1 MTDLIIIGAGPGGYE
16 TAVEAAKRGMT
27 VTLINDGP
35 LGGVCL
41 NEGCI
46 PTKTFCH
53 YAGKEEFTAVA
64 KRKET
69 VVNQLRNGVAYL
81 LKNPNITI
89 VEGKA
94 SFKDAQTV
102 VANGEEYTAKD
113 IIIATGSKPASLP
126 ILGAN
131 LPFVLDS
138 TDVLNLKELP
148 ESICVIGGGVIGLEM
163 ASYLHRFGVEVT
175 VLEYAPQI
183 LPNYDAEIAK
193 RLKQLMGRQGIK
205 IETDARVTAIDEEG
219 FVTYQKGDKT
229 IDVVCDKVLM
239 AVGRKPNT
247 DGLNL
252 EAAGIVCGKKGIETD
267 KNMQTNI
274 PHIYAIGDVNGKMM
288 LAHVA
293 TFQGTR
299 ALNHIQGKSDKIK
312 FNLVPAAVFTI
323 PEVAS
328 VGLTEAQCDDEE
340 LDYKAVKVTF
350 GAVGKAVA
358 MGEPDGFCK
367 LIIDNETRTILGCHI
382 MGAHASDLIQEVVT
396 MMNLGV
402 TIDDA
407 RDIIH
412 AHPTLNEI
420 IQIVIHQSVINYLN
434 L

>member
-27 VTLINDGP
+27 VTLINDGS

-53 YAGKEEFTAVA
+53 YAGKEEFAA
-64 KRKET
+64 AAERKEA

-81 LKNPNITI
+81 LKNPHITI
-89 VEGKA
+89 VGGKA

-102 VANGEEYTAKD
+102 VVNSEEYTAKD
-113 IIIATGSKPASLP
+113 IIIATGSKPAILP
-126 ILGAN
+126 IPGADSEI
-131 LPFVLDS
+131 VLTS

-148 ESICVIGGGVIGLEM
+148 ECMCVIGGGVIGLEM

-175 VLEYAPQI
+175 VLEYAPQV
-183 LPNYDAEIAK
+183 LPYFDAEISKRLRMLLAK
-193 RLKQLMGRQGIK
+193 RGIK
-205 IETDARVTAIDEEG
+205 IETDAQVTAIDDEG
-219 FVTYQKGDKT
+219 FVTYKKKDQEYN
-229 IDVVCDKVLM
+229 IECDKVLM
-239 AVGRKPNT
+239 AVGRTPNT
-247 DGLNL
+247 ADLNL
-252 EAAGIVCGKKGIETD
+252 KAAGIAYNRKGIEVD
-267 KNMQTNI
+267 DNMKTSV

-293 TFQGTR
+293 TFQGYR
-299 ALNHIQGKSDKIK
+299 ALNSIQRKTDKIK

-323 PEVAS
+323 PEIAS

-340 LDYKAVKVTF
+340 LDYKAVKVPF

-407 RDIIH
+407 KDIIH

-420 IQIVIHQSVINYLN
+420 IQIAIHQAE
-434 L
+434 

>member
-16 TAVEAAKRGMT
+16 TAVEAAKRGKT

-53 YAGKEEFTAVA
+53 YAGKEAFAAVA
-64 KRKET
+64 ERKEA
-69 VVNQLRNGVAYL
+69 VVNQLRSGVAYL

-94 SFKDAQTV
+94 SLKDATTV

-113 IIIATGSKPASLP
+113 IIIATGSKPAILP
-126 ILGAN
+126 IPGADSEM
-131 LPFVLDS
+131 VLTS
-138 TDVLNLKELP
+138 MDVLNLKELP

-175 VLEYAPQI
+175 VLEYAPQV
-183 LPNYDAEIAK
+183 LPNFDAEISK
-193 RLKQLMGRQGIK
+193 RLKLLLTKQGIK
-205 IETDARVTAIDEEG
+205 IETDAQVTAIDDEG
-219 FVTYQKGDKT
+219 FVTYKKKHQEYN
-229 IDVVCDKVLM
+229 VECDKVLM
-239 AVGRKPNT
+239 AVGRTPNT
-247 DGLNL
+247 MDLNL
-252 EAAGIVCGKKGIETD
+252 EVAGVAYNRKGIEVD
-267 KNMQTNI
+267 DNMQTSV

-299 ALNHIQGKSDKIK
+299 ALNHIQGKADKIK

-340 LDYKAVKVTF
+340 LDYKAVKVPF

-402 TIDDA
+402 IVDDA
-407 RDIIH
+407 KDIIH

-420 IQIVIHQSVINYLN
+420 IQIAIHQYN
-434 L
+434 

>member
-1 MTDLIIIGAGPGGYE
+1 MTDLIILGAGPGGYE

-53 YAGKEEFTAVA
+53 YAGKEDFAAVA
-64 KRKET
+64 ERKEA

-94 SFKDAQTV
+94 SFKDTQTV
-102 VANGEEYTAKD
+102 VVNGEEYTAKD
-113 IIIATGSKPASLP
+113 IIIATGSKPAMLP
-126 ILGAN
+126 IPGADSEI
-131 LPFVLDS
+131 VLTS

-148 ESICVIGGGVIGLEM
+148 KSMCVIGGGVIGLEM
-163 ASYLHRFGVEVT
+163 ASYLHRFGVGVT
-175 VLEYAPQI
+175 VLEYAPQV
-183 LPNYDAEIAK
+183 LPNFDAEISK
-193 RLKQLMGRQGIK
+193 RLKMLLTKQGIK
-205 IETDARVTAIDEEG
+205 IETDAQVTAIDDEG
-219 FVTYQKGDKT
+219 FVTYKKKDQAYN
-229 IDVVCDKVLM
+229 IECDKVLM

-247 DGLNL
+247 EDLNL
-252 EAAGIVCGKKGIETD
+252 EAAGIAYNKKGIEVD
-267 KNMQTNI
+267 DNMQTSVPNV
-274 PHIYAIGDVNGKMM
+274 YAIGDVNGKMM

-299 ALNHIQGKSDKIK
+299 ALNHIKGKSDKIK

-340 LDYKAVKVTF
+340 LDYKAVKVPF

-367 LIIDNETRTILGCHI
+367 LIIENETRTILGCHI
-382 MGAHASDLIQEVVT
+382 MGTHASDLIQEVVT

-402 TIDDA
+402 TVDDA
-407 RDIIH
+407 KDIIH

-420 IQIVIHQSVINYLN
+420 IQIAIHQSN
-434 L
+434 

>member
-16 TAVEAAKRGMT
+16 TAVAAAKRGMT

-53 YAGKEEFTAVA
+53 YAGKEEFAAVA
-64 KRKET
+64 ERKEA
-69 VVNQLRNGVAYL
+69 VVSQLRYGVVYL

-94 SFKDAQTV
+94 SFKEAQTV
-102 VANGEEYTAKD
+102 VVSGEEYTAKD
-113 IIIATGSKPASLP
+113 IIIATGSKPAVLP
-126 ILGAN
+126 IPGAGSEI
-131 LPFVLDS
+131 VVTS

-175 VLEYAPQI
+175 VLEYAPQV
-183 LPNYDAEIAK
+183 LPNYDTEISK
-193 RLKQLMGRQGIK
+193 RLKMLLSKQGIK
-205 IETDARVTAIDEEG
+205 IETDAQVIAIDDEG
-219 FVTYQKGDKT
+219 FVTYKKKDKEYN
-229 IDVVCDKVLM
+229 VECDKVLM
-239 AVGRKPNT
+239 AVGRTPNT
-247 DGLNL
+247 AGLNL
-252 EAAGIVCGKKGIETD
+252 ETASIAYNRKGIEVD
-267 KNMQTNI
+267 ENMQTSV

-299 ALNHIQGKSDKIK
+299 ALNHIQGKADKIK

-340 LDYKAVKVTF
+340 LDFKVCKVPF

-358 MGEPDGFCK
+358 MGETDGFCK
-367 LIIDNETRTILGCHI
+367 LIIDNEQRTVIGCHI
-382 MGAHASDLIQEVVT
+382 MGSHASDLIQEVVT
-396 MMNLGV
+396 LMNLNV

-407 RDIIH
+407 ADMIH
-412 AHPTLNEI
+412 AHPTLSEI
-420 IQIVIHQSVINYLN
+420 IQIAIHQAKN
-434 L
+434 

>member
-53 YAGKEEFTAVA
+53 YAGKEEFAAVA
-64 KRKET
+64 ERKEA
-69 VVNQLRNGVAYL
+69 VVNQLRNGVSYL
-81 LKNPNITI
+81 LKNPNITL

-94 SFKDAQTV
+94 SFKDAQTILV
-102 VANGEEYTAKD
+102 NGEEYTAKD
-113 IIIATGSKPASLP
+113 IIIATGSKPA
-126 ILGAN
+126 ILSIPGAESEM
-131 LPFVLDS
+131 VLTS

-163 ASYLHRFGVEVT
+163 ASYLHLFGVEVT
-175 VLEYAPQI
+175 VLEYAPQV
-183 LPNYDAEIAK
+183 LPNFDAEVSK
-193 RLKQLMGRQGIK
+193 RLKLLLTKQGIK
-205 IETDARVTAIDEEG
+205 IETDAQVTAIDEEG
-219 FVTYQKGDKT
+219 FVTYKKKDKECK
-229 IDVVCDKVLM
+229 VECDKMLM
-239 AVGRKPNT
+239 AVGRTPNT
-247 DGLNL
+247 SDLNL
-252 EAAGIVCGKKGIETD
+252 EAAGITYNRKGIEVD
-267 KNMQTNI
+267 DNMQTSE

-293 TFQGTR
+293 TFQGIR
-299 ALNHIQGKSDKIK
+299 ALNSIQGKDDKIK

-340 LDYKAVKVTF
+340 LDYKAIKVPF

-358 MGEPDGFCK
+358 MGETDGFCK
-367 LIIDNETRTILGCHI
+367 LIMDNETRIILGCHI

-396 MMNLGV
+396 LMNLDV
-402 TIDDA
+402 TVDDA
-407 RDIIH
+407 KDIIH

-420 IQIVIHQSVINYLN
+420 IQIAIHQSI
-434 L
+434 

>member
-53 YAGKEEFTAVA
+53 YAGKEEFAAVA
-64 KRKET
+64 ARKEA
-69 VVNQLRNGVAYL
+69 VVSQLRNGVAYL
-81 LKNPNITI
+81 LKKPNITI

-94 SFKDAQTV
+94 SFKNAQTV
-102 VANGEEYTAKD
+102 VVNGVEYAAKD
-113 IIIATGSKPASLP
+113 IIIATGSKPAMLP
-126 ILGAN
+126 IIGADSEMV
-131 LPFVLDS
+131 FTS
-138 TDVLNLKELP
+138 TDVMNLMELP

-175 VLEYAPQI
+175 VLEYAPQV
-183 LPNYDAEIAK
+183 LPNFDAEISK
-193 RLKQLMGRQGIK
+193 RLKMLLTKQGIK
-205 IETDARVTAIDEEG
+205 IEIDAQVTAIDEEG
-219 FVTYQKGDKT
+219 FVTYQKKGQEYN
-229 IDVVCDKVLM
+229 VECDKVLM
-239 AVGRKPNT
+239 AVGRIPNT
-247 DGLNL
+247 EELSL
-252 EAAGIVCGKKGIETD
+252 EAAGVSYNKKSIEVD
-267 KNMQTNI
+267 DNMQTSV

-293 TFQGTR
+293 TFQGYR
-299 ALNHIQGKSDKIK
+299 ALNSIQGKTDKIK
-312 FNLVPAAVFTI
+312 FNLVPAAVFTV

-328 VGLTEAQCDDEE
+328 VGLTETQCDDEE
-340 LDYKAVKVTF
+340 LDYKAVKVPF
-350 GAVGKAVA
+350 GAVGKAIA

-382 MGAHASDLIQEVVT
+382 MGTHASDLVQELVT
-396 MMNLGV
+396 MMNIGV
-402 TIDDA
+402 TIDEA
-407 RDIIH
+407 KDIIH

-420 IQIVIHQSVINYLN
+420 IQLAIHQAE
-434 L
+434 

>member
-1 MTDLIIIGAGPGGYE
+1 MTDLIITGAGPGGYE

-53 YAGKEEFTAVA
+53 YAGKEEFAAVA
-64 KRKET
+64 ERKEA

-81 LKNPNITI
+81 LKNPNIKI

-94 SFKDAQTV
+94 SFKDAQTIV
-102 VANGEEYTAKD
+102 VNGEEYVAKD
-113 IIIATGSKPASLP
+113 IIVATGSKPA
-126 ILGAN
+126 ILSIPGADSEII
-131 LPFVLDS
+131 LTS
-138 TDVLNLKELP
+138 TDVLNVKKLP
-148 ESICVIGGGVIGLEM
+148 DSICVIGGGVIGLEM
-163 ASYLHRFGVEVT
+163 ASYLQRFGVDVT
-175 VLEYAPQI
+175 VLEYAPQV
-183 LPNYDAEIAK
+183 LPNFDSEISK
-193 RLKQLMGRQGIK
+193 RLKMLLTKQGIK
-205 IETDARVTAIDEEG
+205 IETDAQVTAIDDEG
-219 FVTYQKGDKT
+219 FVTYQKKDQEYN
-229 IDVVCDKVLM
+229 VECDKVLM
-239 AVGRKPNT
+239 SVGRTPNT
-247 DGLNL
+247 ADLYL
-252 EAAGIVCGKKGIETD
+252 EAANIAYTRKGIEVD
-267 KNMQTNI
+267 DNMQTSV

-299 ALNHIQGKSDKIK
+299 ALNHMQGISDKIK
-312 FNLVPAAVFTI
+312 FNFVPAAVFTI

-328 VGLTEAQCDDEE
+328 VGLTEAQCDDKE
-340 LDYKAVKVTF
+340 LDYKIVKVPF

-367 LIIDNETRTILGCHI
+367 LIIDNETRSILGCHI

-396 MMNLGV
+396 LMNLNV

-420 IQIVIHQSVINYLN
+420 IQFAIHQYN
-434 L
+434 

>member
-1 MTDLIIIGAGPGGYE
+1 MIDIIIIGAGPGGYE

-27 VTLINDGP
+27 VTLINDGS

-53 YAGKEEFTAVA
+53 YAGKEGFVAVSE
-64 KRKET
+64 RKET
-69 VVNQLRNGVAYL
+69 VVSQLRNGVAYL
-81 LKNPNITI
+81 LKTPNITI

-102 VANGEEYTAKD
+102 VVNGEEYTAKD
-113 IIIATGSKPASLP
+113 IIIATGSKPAILP
-126 ILGAN
+126 IPG
-131 LPFVLDS
+131 VDSEIVMTS

-175 VLEYAPQI
+175 VLEYAPQ
-183 LPNYDAEIAK
+183 LLQNFDVEISK
-193 RLKQLMGRQGIK
+193 RLKMLLTKQGIK
-205 IETDARVTAIDEEG
+205 IETDAQVTAIDEEG
-219 FVTYQKGDKT
+219 FVTYKKKDQEYN
-229 IDVVCDKVLM
+229 VECDKVLM
-239 AVGRKPNT
+239 AVGRMPKT
-247 DGLNL
+247 SDLIL
-252 EAAGIVCGKKGIETD
+252 EAAGITYNRKGIEVD
-267 KNMQTNI
+267 DNMQTSV

-328 VGLTEAQCDDEE
+328 VGLTESQCDDEE
-340 LDYKAVKVTF
+340 LDYKPVKVPF

-367 LIIDNETRTILGCHI
+367 MIIDNETRTILGCHI

-402 TIDDA
+402 TVDDA
-407 RDIIH
+407 KDIIH

-420 IQIVIHQSVINYLN
+420 IHIAIHQSL
-434 L
+434 

>member
-16 TAVEAAKRGMT
+16 TAIEAAKRGMA
-27 VTLINDGP
+27 VTLINDGS

-53 YAGKEEFTAVA
+53 YAGKEGFASVA
-64 KRKET
+64 ERKEA
-69 VVNQLRNGVAYL
+69 VVSQLRNGVAYL
-81 LKNPNITI
+81 LKDPNITI

-94 SFKDAQTV
+94 NFMDSQTV
-102 VANGEEYTAKD
+102 VVNDTEYTAKD
-113 IIIATGSKPASLP
+113 IIIATGSKPAMLP
-126 ILGAN
+126 IPGVN
-131 LPFVLDS
+131 SEIVLTS

-163 ASYLHRFGVEVT
+163 ASYLHRFGVDVT
-175 VLEYAPQI
+175 VMEYALQV
-183 LPNYDAEIAK
+183 LPNFDAEVSK
-193 RLKQLMGRQGIK
+193 RLKMLLTKQGIK
-205 IETDARVTAIDEEG
+205 IETDAKVTAIDDEG
-219 FVTYQKGDKT
+219 FVTFQKKDKNYN
-229 IDVVCDKVLM
+229 VGCDKVLM
-239 AVGRKPNT
+239 AVGRTPNT
-247 DGLNL
+247 AELNL
-252 EAAGIVCGKKGIETD
+252 EAAGVAYNKKGID
-267 KNMQTNI
+267 VDDNMQTSV

-293 TFQGTR
+293 TFQGYR

-312 FNLVPAAVFTI
+312 FNLVPAAVFTV

-328 VGLTEAQCDDEE
+328 VGLTEAQWDDEE
-340 LDYKAVKVTF
+340 LDYKSVKVPF
-350 GAVGKAVA
+350 GAVGKAIA

-367 LIIDNETRTILGCHI
+367 LIIDNESKKFLGCHI

-396 MMNLGV
+396 MMNLGL

-420 IQIVIHQSVINYLN
+420 IQIAIHQAE
-434 L
+434 

>member
-27 VTLINDGP
+27 VALINDGP

-53 YAGKEEFTAVA
+53 YAGKEEFAAVA
-64 KRKET
+64 ERKDA
-69 VVNQLRNGVAYL
+69 VVSQLRNGVAYL

-94 SFKDAQTV
+94 SFKDSQTV
-102 VANGEEYTAKD
+102 VVNGEEYTAKD
-113 IIIATGSKPASLP
+113 IIIATGSKPALLP
-126 ILGAN
+126 IPGAGSEI
-131 LPFVLDS
+131 VLTS
-138 TDVLNLKELP
+138 TDVLNLTELP

-175 VLEYAPQI
+175 VLEYAPQV
-183 LPNYDAEIAK
+183 LPNFDAEISK
-193 RLKQLMGRQGIK
+193 RLKMLLTKQGIK
-205 IETDARVTAIDEEG
+205 IETDAQVTAIDEEG
-219 FVTYQKGDKT
+219 FVTYNKKDQAYN
-229 IDVVCDKVLM
+229 IECDKVLM
-239 AVGRKPNT
+239 AVGRTPNT
-247 DGLNL
+247 ADLNL
-252 EAAGIVCGKKGIETD
+252 EAASIAYNRKGIEVD
-267 KNMQTNI
+267 DNMQTSI

-299 ALNHIQGKSDKIK
+299 ALNQIQGKADKIK
-312 FNLVPAAVFTI
+312 FDLVPAAVFTI

-328 VGLTEAQCDDEE
+328 VGLTGAQCDDEE
-340 LDYKAVKVTF
+340 LDYRAVKVPF

-367 LIIDNETRTILGCHI
+367 LIIDNETRNILGCHI
-382 MGAHASDLIQEVVT
+382 MGAHASDLIQEIVT
-396 MMNLGV
+396 MMNMGITV
-402 TIDDA
+402 DDA
-407 RDIIH
+407 KDIIH

-420 IQIVIHQSVINYLN
+420 IQIAIHQAE
-434 L
+434 

>member
-27 VTLINDGP
+27 VTLINDGH

-53 YAGKEEFTAVA
+53 YAGKEDFAAVA
-64 KRKET
+64 ARKEA
-69 VVNQLRNGVAYL
+69 VVYQLRNGVAYL

-89 VEGKA
+89 VEGWA
-94 SFKDAQTV
+94 SFKDEQTV
-102 VANGEEYTAKD
+102 VVNGEEYTAKD
-113 IIIATGSKPASLP
+113 FIIATGSKPAILP
-126 ILGAN
+126 ISGADSEI
-131 LPFVLDS
+131 VLTS
-138 TDVLNLKELP
+138 TDVLNLTELP

-175 VLEYAPQI
+175 VLEYAPQV
-183 LPNYDAEIAK
+183 LPNFDADISK
-193 RLKQLMGRQGIK
+193 RLKMMLTKQGIK
-205 IETDARVTAIDEEG
+205 IEIDAQVTDIDEEG
-219 FVTYQKGDKT
+219 FVTYKKKDQEYN
-229 IDVVCDKVLM
+229 VECDKVLM
-239 AVGRKPNT
+239 AVGRTPNT
-247 DGLNL
+247 SDLNL
-252 EAAGIVCGKKGIETD
+252 EAAGIAHNRKGIEVND
-267 KNMQTNI
+267 NMQTSV

-288 LAHVA
+288 LAHMA

-299 ALNHIQGKSDKIK
+299 ALNHIQGKADKIK
-312 FNLVPAAVFTI
+312 FNLVAAAVFTI

-340 LDYKAVKVTF
+340 LDYKIVKVPF
-350 GAVGKAVA
+350 GAVGKAIA

-367 LIIDNETRTILGCHI
+367 LVIDNETRAILGCHI

-407 RDIIH
+407 KDIIH

-420 IQIVIHQSVINYLN
+420 IQIAIHQSI
-434 L
+434 

>member
-16 TAVEAAKRGMT
+16 TAVESAKRGMT
-27 VTLINDGP
+27 VTLINDGH

-53 YAGKEEFTAVA
+53 YAGKEEFAAVA
-64 KRKET
+64 ERKEA
-69 VVNQLRNGVAYL
+69 VVSQLRNGVAYL

-89 VEGKA
+89 IEGKA
-94 SFKDAQTV
+94 SFKDAKTV
-102 VANGEEYTAKD
+102 VVNGEEYTAKD
-113 IIIATGSKPASLP
+113 IIIATGSKPALLP
-126 ILGAN
+126 IPGADSEI
-131 LPFVLDS
+131 VLTS

-163 ASYLHRFGVEVT
+163 ASYLHRFGVEVA
-175 VLEYAPQI
+175 VLEYASQV
-183 LPNYDAEIAK
+183 LPNFDAEISK
-193 RLKQLMGRQGIK
+193 RLKMLLTKQGIK
-205 IETDARVTAIDEEG
+205 IETDAQVIAIDEEG
-219 FVTYQKGDKT
+219 FVTYKKKDQEYN
-229 IDVVCDKVLM
+229 VECDKVLM
-239 AVGRKPNT
+239 AVGRTPNT
-247 DGLNL
+247 SDLNL
-252 EAAGIVCGKKGIETD
+252 ESAGIAYNRKGIEGD
-267 KNMQTNI
+267 DNMQTSV

-299 ALNHIQGKSDKIK
+299 ALNHIQGRNDKIK
-312 FNLVPAAVFTI
+312 FNLVPAAVFTV

-328 VGLTEAQCDDEE
+328 VGLTEAQCDDGE
-340 LDYKAVKVTF
+340 LDYKAVKVPF

-396 MMNLGV
+396 MMNLDV

-407 RDIIH
+407 KDIIH

-420 IQIVIHQSVINYLN
+420 IQIAIHQTE
-434 L
+434 

>member
-16 TAVEAAKRGMT
+16 TAVEAAKRGLT

-53 YAGKEEFTAVA
+53 YAGKEEFAAVA
-64 KRKET
+64 ERKDA
-69 VVNQLRNGVAYL
+69 VVSQLRNGVAYL

-102 VANGEEYTAKD
+102 VVNGEEYTAKD
-113 IIIATGSKPASLP
+113 IIIATGSQPAILP
-126 ILGAN
+126 IPGADSEI
-131 LPFVLDS
+131 VLTS

-148 ESICVIGGGVIGLEM
+148 DSICVIGGGVIGLEM

-175 VLEYAPQI
+175 VLEYAPQV
-183 LPNYDAEIAK
+183 LPNFDGEISR
-193 RLKQLMGRQGIK
+193 RLKMLLSKQGIK
-205 IETDARVTAIDEEG
+205 IETDAQVTAIDEEG
-219 FVTYQKGDKT
+219 FVTYKKKDQEYN
-229 IDVVCDKVLM
+229 VECDKVLM
-239 AVGRKPNT
+239 AVGRTPNT
-247 DGLNL
+247 ADLNL
-252 EAAGIVCGKKGIETD
+252 EAAGVAYNRKGIEVD
-267 KNMQTNI
+267 NNLQTSV
-274 PHIYAIGDVNGKMM
+274 PHTYAIGDVNGKMM

-299 ALNHIQGKSDKIK
+299 ALNHIQGKSDKIN

-340 LDYKAVKVTF
+340 LDYRAVKVPF

-358 MGEPDGFCK
+358 MGYSDGFCK

-382 MGAHASDLIQEVVT
+382 MGAHASDLIQEIVT
-396 MMNLGV
+396 IMNLDV

-407 RDIIH
+407 KDIIH

-420 IQIVIHQSVINYLN
+420 IQIALHQSI
-434 L
+434 

>member
-1 MTDLIIIGAGPGGYE
+1 MSDLIIIGAGPGGYE
-16 TAVEAAKRGMT
+16 TAVEAAKRGMA

-53 YAGKEEFTAVA
+53 YAGKEEFAAVA
-64 KRKET
+64 ARKEA
-69 VVNQLRNGVAYL
+69 VVSQLRNGVAYL

-94 SFKDAQTV
+94 SFKDAQIV
-102 VANGEEYTAKD
+102 VVNGEEYTAKD
-113 IIIATGSKPASLP
+113 IIIATGSKPAILP
-126 ILGAN
+126 IPGSDSEI
-131 LPFVLDS
+131 VLTS

-148 ESICVIGGGVIGLEM
+148 ESMCVIGGGVIGLEM
-163 ASYLHRFGVEVT
+163 ASYLHRFGVEVV
-175 VLEYAPQI
+175 VLEYAPQV
-183 LPNYDAEIAK
+183 LPSFDAEVSK
-193 RLKQLMGRQGIK
+193 RLKMLLTKQGIK
-205 IETDARVTAIDEEG
+205 IETDAQVTSIDEEG
-219 FVTYQKGDKT
+219 FVTYKKKDQEYN
-229 IDVVCDKVLM
+229 IECDKVLM
-239 AVGRKPNT
+239 AVGRTPNT
-247 DGLNL
+247 SDLNL
-252 EAAGIVCGKKGIETD
+252 EAAGVAYNRKGIEVGD
-267 KNMQTNI
+267 NMQTCA

-323 PEVAS
+323 PEVSS
-328 VGLTEAQCDDEE
+328 VGLSEAQCDDEK
-340 LDYKAVKVTF
+340 LDYKAVKVPF

-367 LIIDNETRTILGCHI
+367 LIIDNVTRAILGCHI

-396 MMNLGV
+396 MMNVGV

-407 RDIIH
+407 KDIIH

-420 IQIVIHQSVINYLN
+420 IQIAIHQSK
-434 L
+434 

>member
-16 TAVEAAKRGMT
+16 TAVEAAKREMT

-53 YAGKEEFTAVA
+53 YAGKEDFAAVA
-64 KRKET
+64 ERKEA
-69 VVNQLRNGVAYL
+69 VVSQLKNGVAYL
-81 LKNPNITI
+81 LKNPNIKI

-94 SFKDAQTV
+94 SFKDAKTV
-102 VANGEEYTAKD
+102 VVNGEEYTAKD
-113 IIIATGSKPASLP
+113 IIIATGSKPAILP
-126 ILGAN
+126 IPGADSEI
-131 LPFVLDS
+131 VLTS

-175 VLEYAPQI
+175 VIEYAPQV
-183 LPNYDAEIAK
+183 LPNFDAEVSK
-193 RLKQLMGRQGIK
+193 RLKMLLAKQGIK
-205 IETDARVTAIDEEG
+205 IETDAQVTAIDEEG
-219 FVTYQKGDKT
+219 FVTYKKKDQEYN
-229 IDVVCDKVLM
+229 VECDKVLM
-239 AVGRKPNT
+239 AVGRMPNT
-247 DGLNL
+247 SYLNL
-252 EAAGIVCGKKGIETD
+252 DAVGIAYNRKGIEVD
-267 KNMQTNI
+267 DNMQTSV
-274 PHIYAIGDVNGKMM
+274 PYIYAIGDVNGKMM

-328 VGLTEAQCDDEE
+328 VGLTEALCDDEE
-340 LDYKAVKVTF
+340 LDYKTVKVPV

-358 MGEPDGFCK
+358 MGESDGFCK
-367 LIIDNETRTILGCHI
+367 MIIDNETRTILGCHI

-407 RDIIH
+407 KDIIH

-420 IQIVIHQSVINYLN
+420 IQIAIHQAE
-434 L
+434 

>member
-53 YAGKEEFTAVA
+53 YAGKEDFAAVA
-64 KRKET
+64 ERKEA

-89 VEGKA
+89 VEGMA

-102 VANGEEYTAKD
+102 VVNGEEYAAKD
-113 IIIATGSKPASLP
+113 IIIATGSKPAMLP
-126 ILGAN
+126 IPGADSEI
-131 LPFVLDS
+131 VLTS
-138 TDVLNLKELP
+138 TDVLNMKELP

-175 VLEYAPQI
+175 VLEYAPQV
-183 LPNYDAEIAK
+183 LPNFDAEISK
-193 RLKQLMGRQGIK
+193 RLKMLLAKQSIK
-205 IETDARVTAIDEEG
+205 IETDTQVTAIDDEG
-219 FVTYQKGDKT
+219 FVTYQKKGQEYN
-229 IDVVCDKVLM
+229 VECDKVLM
-239 AVGRKPNT
+239 AVGRTPNT
-247 DGLNL
+247 EALNL
-252 EAAGIVCGKKGIETD
+252 EAAGVAYNNKGIEVD
-267 KNMQTNI
+267 DNMQTSV
-274 PHIYAIGDVNGKMM
+274 PHIFAIGDVNGRIM

-293 TFQGTR
+293 TFQGYR
-299 ALNHIQGKSDKIK
+299 ALNSIQGKTDKIK
-312 FNLVPAAVFTI
+312 LNLVPAAVFTV

-340 LDYKAVKVTF
+340 LDYKVVKVPF
-350 GAVGKAVA
+350 GAVGKAIA

-396 MMNLGV
+396 MMNIGV

-407 RDIIH
+407 KDIIH

-420 IQIVIHQSVINYLN
+420 IQIAIHQYN
-434 L
+434 

>member
-53 YAGKEEFTAVA
+53 YAGKEEFAAVA
-64 KRKET
+64 ERKEA
-69 VVNQLRNGVAYL
+69 VVSQLRNGVAYL

-94 SFKDAQTV
+94 SFKNAQTV
-102 VANGEEYTAKD
+102 VVNGEEYTAKD
-113 IIIATGSKPASLP
+113 ILIATGSKPAMLP
-126 ILGAN
+126 IPGAD
-131 LPFVLDS
+131 PVIVLTS

-163 ASYLHRFGVEVT
+163 ASYLHRFGVEIV
-175 VLEYAPQI
+175 VLEYAPQV
-183 LPNYDAEIAK
+183 LPNFDAEVSK
-193 RLKQLMGRQGIK
+193 RMKMLLTKQGIK
-205 IETDARVTAIDEEG
+205 IETDAQVTAIDEEG
-219 FVTYQKGDKT
+219 FVTYKKKDQEYN
-229 IDVVCDKVLM
+229 VECDKVLM
-239 AVGRKPNT
+239 AVGRTPNT
-247 DGLNL
+247 SDLNL
-252 EAAGIVCGKKGIETD
+252 EAAGITYNRKGIEAD
-267 KNMQTNI
+267 DNMQTTV

-299 ALNHIQGKSDKIK
+299 ALNHMQGKVDKIK

-340 LDYKAVKVTF
+340 LDYKAVKVPF

-367 LIIDNETRTILGCHI
+367 LIIDNEERTILGCHI

-396 MMNLGV
+396 MMNLGA

-407 RDIIH
+407 KDIIH

-420 IQIVIHQSVINYLN
+420 IQIAIHQAE
-434 L
+434 